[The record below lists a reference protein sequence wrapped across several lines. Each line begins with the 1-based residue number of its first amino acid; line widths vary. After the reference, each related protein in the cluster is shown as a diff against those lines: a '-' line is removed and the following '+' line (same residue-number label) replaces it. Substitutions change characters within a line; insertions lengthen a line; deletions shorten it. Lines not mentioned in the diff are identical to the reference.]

1 MMAKKKEVAP
11 VVTAEDAAKADTEA
25 TALAQRQI
33 GMIPGGEQPAKP
45 KKSK

>member
-1 MMAKKKEVAP
+1 MAKKKEGAP

-33 GMIPGGEQPAKP
+33 DMIPGGEQPAKP